1 MAAPSVLVLRD
12 YDDLSLAAAD
22 IVVSVVAARPEAA
35 VLVATGET
43 PMGLYAE
50 LAIRQQNGT
59 FDGSGLRV
67 FQLDEYADIADDD
80 RRSLYGWTLRAFA
93 DPLHVPRERVARLPS
108 NGDIAAGCAAY
119 DRAVADAGGI
129 DLAILG
135 IGMNGHVG
143 FNEPPSDYWTTT
155 RQVELA
161 PETIDANARYWG
173 RSDHVSRRAVTV
185 GMATLVNARQ
195 ILLLAS
201 GRSKR
206 NIVRRAIC
214 GPVSAE
220 VPASLLQKA
229 PDVTVLVD
237 NLAWDGKA

>member
-22 IVVSVVAARPEAA
+22 IVGSIVAGRPDAA
-35 VLVATGET
+35 VLAATGET

-50 LAIRQQNGT
+50 LAIRQENGT
-59 FDGSGLRV
+59 FDGSRLQV
-67 FQLDEYADIADDD
+67 FQLDEYVDIAGDD

-93 DPLHVPRERVARLPS
+93 DPLHIPRERVVRLPS

-119 DRAVADAGGI
+119 DRSVADAGGI

-135 IGMNGHVG
+135 IGINGHVG
-143 FNEPPSDYWTTT
+143 FNEPPSDHWTIT
-155 RQVELA
+155 REVELT
-161 PETIDANARYWG
+161 PETVDANARYWG
-173 RSDHVSRRAVTV
+173 QEEHISRRAVTV
-185 GMATLVNARQ
+185 GMATLLSARQ

-206 NIVRRAIC
+206 NIVRRAMC
-214 GPVSAE
+214 GPISAK
-220 VPASLLQKA
+220 VPASLLRNA
-229 PDVTVLVD
+229 ADVTVLVD
-237 NLAWDGKA
+237 SLAWDGMA